1 MLWKALITLTT
12 LRKTLSF
19 QHFVVQRQKAQEVI
33 RISNVIHFDEFK
45 DALENG
51 KVVDNQNLKS
61 TSELNH
67 QFDYWKS
74 RITGGRAVTETDHQ
88 VLDIIKQAYN
98 LGMVTKDNML
108 LRNQAINA
116 YKTSI

>member
-1 MLWKALITLTT
+1 MNLKMRSRTEKWLII
-12 LRKTLSF
+12 KTL
-19 QHFVVQRQKAQEVI
+19 KA
-33 RISNVIHFDEFK
+33 
-45 DALENG
+45 
-51 KVVDNQNLKS
+51 
-61 TSELNH
+61 LNH

-74 RITGGRAVTETDHQ
+74 RITGGRAVTETDNQ

-98 LGMVTKDNML
+98 LGMVAKDNML